1 MRSYSPEILK
11 CVTDTLDE
19 IIPTIPI
26 DDRTSA
32 LIARIGKCIA
42 RAAAAEQASYEN
54 LLAAASTEMAAIS
67 NESAAHVLEHQHG
80 PPAIAR

>member
-1 MRSYSPEILK
+1 MRRYSPEILK

-32 LIARIGKCIA
+32 LIARVGKCIA
-42 RAAAAEQASYEN
+42 RAAATEQACYES
-54 LLAAASTEMAAIS
+54 LLAAASAEMAAILK
-67 NESAAHVLEHQHG
+67 ESG
-80 PPAIAR
+80 T

>member
-11 CVTDTLDE
+11 RVTDTLDE
-19 IIPTIPI
+19 IIPSIPI

-42 RAAAAEQASYEN
+42 RAATAEQASYEN
-54 LLAAASTEMAAIS
+54 LLAAASAEMAAFS
-67 NESAAHVLEHQHG
+67 NEFGTKNQ
-80 PPAIAR
+80 PDKAISIL